1 MRMVEYSNTYN
12 ESEPA
17 RLQRRN
23 LFHSFIWNILGTA
36 QSFYQAKNCP
46 RMNPNNETMAIQV
59 ELCSHRQLSN
69 GHKLWE

>member
-1 MRMVEYSNTYN
+1 MRIVEYSNTYN

-46 RMNPNNETMAIQV
+46 RMNPNNETMAIHEDEIV
-59 ELCSHRQLSN
+59 SEKFGILFL
-69 GHKLWE
+69 